1 MEDLMNRFR
10 LLTAV
15 ALLVSAPALAY
26 DGMDSD
32 FSTCTQGKSTK
43 AKIVQACSRLIDN
56 AAAENATIGMIY
68 GLRATYN
75 DDPQQNCMDARKSLK
90 LAETKALKDA
100 SQQLIDIN
108 C

>member
-1 MEDLMNRFR
+1 MNRFR
-10 LLTAV
+10 LLSAV
-15 ALLVSAPALAY
+15 ALLVSAPALTY

-32 FSTCTQGKSTK
+32 FSTCTHGKSTK
-43 AKIVQACSRLIDN
+43 AEVVQACSRLIDN

-75 DDPQQNCMDARKSLK
+75 DDPQQNCMDARKSFE
-90 LAETKALKDA
+90 LADNQALKDA
-100 SQQLIDIN
+100 SQQFIDNN

>member
-1 MEDLMNRFR
+1 MNHFR
-10 LLTAV
+10 LLSAV

-26 DGMDSD
+26 DGMDSH
-32 FSTCTQGKSTK
+32 FSTCTQGKATK
-43 AKIVQACSRLIDN
+43 PEVVQACSRFIDN

-75 DDPQQNCMDARKSLK
+75 DDAQQNCMDARKSFE
-90 LAETKALKDA
+90 LADNQALKNA